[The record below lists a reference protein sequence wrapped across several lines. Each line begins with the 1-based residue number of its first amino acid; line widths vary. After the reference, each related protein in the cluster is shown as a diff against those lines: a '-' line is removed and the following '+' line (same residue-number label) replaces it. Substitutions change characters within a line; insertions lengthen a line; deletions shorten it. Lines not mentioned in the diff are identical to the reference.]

1 MEVTVLYHL
10 DIRQSTLDNSA
21 KPQIMTNDIVF
32 STIFPH
38 GTYGMVKLREGV
50 GYGK

>member
-32 STIFPH
+32 SNFIAA
-38 GTYGMVKLREGV
+38 GV
-50 GYGK
+50 STWNLWNG